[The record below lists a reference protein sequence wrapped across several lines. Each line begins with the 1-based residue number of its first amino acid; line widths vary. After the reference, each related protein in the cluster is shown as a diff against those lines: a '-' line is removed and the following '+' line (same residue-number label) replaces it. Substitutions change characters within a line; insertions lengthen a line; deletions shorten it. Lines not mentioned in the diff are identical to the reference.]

1 MIKTVKLYFGLET
14 VVPPDTT
21 SGPLLTAEI
30 PLLLYVGVG
39 TEVGTGRLFRSK
51 SEGTSEGGGLGGR

>member
-1 MIKTVKLYFGLET
+1 M
-14 VVPPDTT
+14 PPETT

-30 PLLLYVGVG
+30 PLLLYVGAG
-39 TEVGTGRLFRSK
+39 TEAGTVRLFRSK